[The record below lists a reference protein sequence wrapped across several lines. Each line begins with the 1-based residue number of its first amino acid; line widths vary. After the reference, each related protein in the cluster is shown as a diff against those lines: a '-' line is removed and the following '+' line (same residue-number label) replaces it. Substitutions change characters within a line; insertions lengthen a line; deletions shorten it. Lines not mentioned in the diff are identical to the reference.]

1 MQRVQVT
8 PRSFP
13 KNLIDKDWS
22 KRKITHKNVN
32 IPEFLDVIHDME
44 IREDDV
50 WVVTLPKSGT
60 TWMQELLWLL
70 LNNCDFEGALS
81 THQELRSPFLEFN
94 FYINEDIE
102 DSLKPVQELQS
113 PRLIKS
119 HLALPLLPSKL
130 WLGTNKVIY
139 VFRNP
144 LDAWVS
150 LYYHGVTTGP
160 NYGKTLEQY
169 FDEQV
174 SSQEYVTEIIEHAY
188 EFYQLRK
195 EPWIFY
201 TSFERMKKDLQ
212 GVINDVSKFLNK
224 PVSEEQME
232 RLLKHLS
239 FEEMKKNPTTNHLWE
254 RAHKAHTTHK
264 NAGKEKHNFVR
275 RGKVNGYKDE
285 LKPEQIEK
293 VNVWIE
299 KSLKENSIT
308 MEELL
313 LLNESYKN
321 TL

>member
-8 PRSFP
+8 PRTYP
-13 KNLIDKDWS
+13 TELIDKDWS
-22 KRKITHKNVN
+22 KRKITHRYVK
-32 IPEFLDVIHDME
+32 IQEFIDVIHDME

-94 FYINEDIE
+94 FCIYEDLE
-102 DSLKPVQELQS
+102 NSLKPVQEIKS

-119 HLALPLLPSKL
+119 HFALPLLPSKL
-130 WLGTNKVIY
+130 WLGKNKVIY

-160 NYGKTLEQY
+160 FYGKTLEEY

-188 EFYQLRK
+188 EFYQLRN

-201 TSFERMKKDLQ
+201 TSFERMKKDLR
-212 GVINDVSKFLNK
+212 GVIDDVSKFLNK

-254 RAHKAHTTHK
+254 RAHNTHTSHK
-264 NAGKEKHNFVR
+264 NAGKKSTILCEEARSMATKMSSNPSKLR
-275 RGKVNGYKDE
+275 RLTSG
-285 LKPEQIEK
+285 
-293 VNVWIE
+293 
-299 KSLKENSIT
+299 
-308 MEELL
+308 
-313 LLNESYKN
+313 
-321 TL
+321 